1 MRAIEQYFPVVLFI
15 MLYMLFFPGEKMEKV
30 RACSLDLN
38 MVMIVVLQQLHTIT
52 PTGKRAVGRSKD
64 P

>member
-1 MRAIEQYFPVVLFI
+1 
-15 MLYMLFFPGEKMEKV
+15 MEKV

-52 PTGKRAVGRSKD
+52 STGKRAVGRSKD
-64 P
+64 PRRIMSRGRKVI

>member
-1 MRAIEQYFPVVLFI
+1 
-15 MLYMLFFPGEKMEKV
+15 MEKV